1 MSIRTGVDE
10 DDKESPK
17 LRRLAN
23 KVGVVTGAAQGIG
36 QGVASVMAKNGAHV
50 VLLDVAEHVNIAAKA
65 IRDNGFQA
73 LALQVDVTDAS
84 AVRDAVAEI
93 NRNIGHID
101 ILVNNAGIA
110 RFAMFLDMPVETRD
124 EVLNVNFNGTWNC
137 TRAVVPDM
145 IQRRWGRIIN
155 ISSVTGPR
163 VGDPGL
169 TAYAASKGAIS
180 GLTRTLAMELAVKQ
194 ITVNAILPGFID
206 TLLIEPL
213 AKELDLSPCQ
223 AREHLAALNP
233 SNRLGTVK
241 DIGHLCVFLGSDES
255 GYITGQEFVI
265 DGGSTVLEK
274 TLFTSNEGIQR

>member
-1 MSIRTGVDE
+1 MPIHTRMDE
-10 DDKESPK
+10 DCKEST
-17 LRRLAN
+17 RLGRMTN

-36 QGVASVMAKNGAHV
+36 QGIASVMAKNGAHV
-50 VLLDVAEHVNIAAKA
+50 VLLDVAEQVNSVAKA
-65 IRDNGFQA
+65 IRDKGFQA
-73 LALQVDVTDAS
+73 QAQQVDVTDAS
-84 AVRDAVAEI
+84 AVLDAVAEI

-110 RFAMFLDMPVETRD
+110 RFAMFIDMPVETRD
-124 EVLNVNFNGTWNC
+124 ELFNVNFNGTWNC
-137 TRAVVPDM
+137 TRAVVPAM

-180 GLTRTLAMELAVKQ
+180 GLTRTLAMELAAKQ

-206 TLLIEPL
+206 TPLIEPL
-213 AKELDLSPCQ
+213 AKELDLSPDQ
-223 AREHLAALNP
+223 ARGQLAALNP
-233 SNRLGTVK
+233 SKRLGTVE

-274 TLFTSNEGIQR
+274 TLN

>member
-1 MSIRTGVDE
+1 MPIHTRMDE
-10 DDKESPK
+10 DCKEST
-17 LRRLAN
+17 RLGRMTN

-36 QGVASVMAKNGAHV
+36 QGIASVMAKNGAHV
-50 VLLDVAEHVNIAAKA
+50 VLLDVAEQVNSAAKA
-65 IRDNGFQA
+65 IRDKGFQA
-73 LALQVDVTDAS
+73 QAQQVDVTDAS
-84 AVRDAVAEI
+84 AVLDAVAEI

-110 RFAMFLDMPVETRD
+110 RFAMFIDMPVETRD
-124 EVLNVNFNGTWNC
+124 ELFNVNFNGTWNC
-137 TRAVVPDM
+137 TRAVVPAM

-180 GLTRTLAMELAVKQ
+180 GLTRTLAMELAAKQ

-206 TLLIEPL
+206 TPLIEPL
-213 AKELDLSPCQ
+213 AKELDLSPDQ
-223 AREHLAALNP
+223 ARGQLAALNP
-233 SNRLGTVK
+233 SKRLGTVE

-274 TLFTSNEGIQR
+274 TLN